1 MKKVTDSKKTSNKE
15 EEKHNLQ
22 EIKEPEPEQ

>member
-1 MKKVTDSKKTSNKE
+1 MKKVIGSKKASNKE

-22 EIKEPEPEQ
+22 EIKEPEPE